1 MISKVTSKYQV
12 TVPREVRA
20 ALKLEIADSLEW
32 TLQDGKAIVQPAA
45 KSFLRYRAAVKTG
58 PGNIAR
64 DIRRAR
70 IIRAQK
76 VR

>member
-1 MISKVTSKYQV
+1 MISKITSKYQV
-12 TVPREVRA
+12 TIPREVRS
-20 ALKLEIADSLEW
+20 ALKLKIADALEW
-32 TLQDGKAIVQPAA
+32 TLQDGKAVVQSAA
-45 KSFLRYRAAVKTG
+45 RAFLRYRAAVKTG

-70 IIRAQK
+70 IIRAQR